1 LKQLLEDIAKLI
13 QNYILSKIKIAMK
26 IILTSIG
33 TQGDIEPFLAIGI
46 ILKEKGHH
54 VICAF
59 SEKFREQ
66 TESYDIEFA
75 SLGRKNDDVLGSDA
89 SKTII
94 GGSGIKK
101 FFAYIKLMKLAQ
113 KQKVPQEKEIK
124 LYELIKHVSPDRIV
138 YHSKIVHPVL
148 WEYENRGKTIF
159 VCPFAYFHY
168 IKGHSF
174 FSGINYGEFFN
185 KLTFKFYDFGVVT
198 ATLAAK
204 KWLQIKDKIS
214 RKQLKNVI
222 HNRKFIY
229 TISPSLFP
237 RPGYW
242 ESNVKVLGHQE
253 LKRKTDWKPEKKLIE
268 FIEKH
273 EKILFITFGSMPNPE
288 PKLKTKIIL
297 EILERN
303 KIPAIINTAS
313 GGLVKPDKFNSEL
326 IYFVSQISYDWIFP
340 KMYAVI
346 QHGGAGTTHLAIKY
360 ACATMII
367 PHFMDQFVWDKIIS
381 ELGVGPKG
389 IKVSKMTSKNLEPK
403 ILELLNNG
411 SFKEKSAKIANQM
424 KNEAFTD
431 ELYKTIIE

>member
-1 LKQLLEDIAKLI
+1 
-13 QNYILSKIKIAMK
+13 MK

-33 TQGDIEPFLAIGI
+33 TRGDIEPFLAIGKM
-46 ILKEKGHH
+46 LKEKGHQ

-59 SEKFREQ
+59 SEQFREL
-66 TESYDIEFA
+66 TESFDIEFA
-75 SLGRKNDDVLGSDA
+75 SLGRKNDDILESDA
-89 SKTII
+89 NRTVM

-101 FFAYIKLMKLAQ
+101 FFAYIKLMRLAQ
-113 KQKVPQEKEIK
+113 SQKVPQEKEFK
-124 LYELIKHVSPDRIV
+124 LYELVKQERPDRIV
-138 YHSKIVHPVL
+138 YHSKNVYPLL
-148 WEYENRGKTIF
+148 WEYENRGETIF
-159 VCPFAYFHY
+159 VSPFAYFHH

-174 FSGINYGEFFN
+174 FSGKNYGEYFN

-198 ATLAAK
+198 ATMAAK
-204 KWLQIKDKIS
+204 KWLQIRDKIT
-214 RKQLKNVI
+214 RRELKNII
-222 HNRKFIY
+222 HSRKFIY

-242 ESNVKVLGHQE
+242 ESNIKVLGHQE
-253 LKRKTDWKPEKKLIE
+253 LKRKIDWKPEEKLKE

-360 ACATMII
+360 GCAIMII

-381 ELGVGPKG
+381 DLGVGPKG
-389 IKVSKMTSKNLEPK
+389 VKISRITNENLEPK
-403 ILELLNNG
+403 VLELLNNK
-411 SFKEKSAKIANQM
+411 SFKEKSAKIGNQM
-424 KNEAFTD
+424 KKENFTD

>member
-1 LKQLLEDIAKLI
+1 
-13 QNYILSKIKIAMK
+13 MK

-33 TQGDIEPFLAIGI
+33 TRGDIEPFLAIGK
-46 ILKEKGHH
+46 ILKEKEHQ

-59 SEKFREQ
+59 SEQFREL
-66 TESYDIEFA
+66 TESCDIEFA
-75 SLGRKNDDVLGSDA
+75 SLGRKNDDVLESDA
-89 SKTII
+89 NRTVM

-113 KQKVPQEKEIK
+113 NKKVPQEKEFK
-124 LYELIKHVSPDRIV
+124 LYELVQQERPDRIV
-138 YHSKIVHPVL
+138 YHSKNVYPLL

-159 VCPFAYFHY
+159 VSPFAYFHY

-174 FSGINYGEFFN
+174 FVGKNYGEFFN
-185 KLTFKFYDFGVVT
+185 KLTFKFSNFGVVT
-198 ATLAAK
+198 ATMAAK
-204 KWLQIKDKIS
+204 KWLQIKDKIT
-214 RKQLKNVI
+214 RRELKNII
-222 HNRKFIY
+222 HSRKFIY

-242 ESNVKVLGHQE
+242 ESNIKVLGHQQ
-253 LKRKTDWKPEKKLIE
+253 LKRKTDWKPEKKLTE

-288 PKLKTKIIL
+288 PKQKTKIIL

-326 IYFVSQISYDWIFP
+326 IYFVSQISYYWIFP

-367 PHFMDQFVWDKIIS
+367 PHFMDQFVWDRITFD
-381 ELGVGPKG
+381 LGVGPKG
-389 IKVSKMTSKNLEPK
+389 VKISKITNKNLEPK
-403 ILELLNNG
+403 VLELLNNK

-424 KNEAFTD
+424 KKEDFKD
-431 ELYKTIIE
+431 EVYKTIIE

>member
-1 LKQLLEDIAKLI
+1 
-13 QNYILSKIKIAMK
+13 MK

-33 TQGDIEPFLAIGI
+33 TRGDIEPFLAIGKM
-46 ILKEKGHH
+46 LKEKGHQ

-59 SEKFREQ
+59 SEQFREL
-66 TESYDIEFA
+66 TESFDIEFA
-75 SLGRKNDDVLGSDA
+75 SLGRKNDDVLESDA
-89 SKTII
+89 NRSVM
-94 GGSGIKK
+94 GGAGIKK
-101 FFAYIKLMKLAQ
+101 FFAYIKLMRLAQ
-113 KQKVPQEKEIK
+113 SQKVPQEKEFK
-124 LYELIKHVSPDRIV
+124 LYELVKQERPDRIV
-138 YHSKIVHPVL
+138 YHSKNVYPLL
-148 WEYENRGKTIF
+148 WEYENRGETIF
-159 VCPFAYFHY
+159 VSPFAYFHH

-174 FSGINYGEFFN
+174 FSGKNYGEYFN

-198 ATLAAK
+198 ATMAAK
-204 KWLQIKDKIS
+204 KWLQIRDKIT
-214 RKQLKNVI
+214 RRELKNII
-222 HNRKFIY
+222 HSRKFIY

-242 ESNVKVLGHQE
+242 ESNIKVLGHQE
-253 LKRKTDWKPEKKLIE
+253 LKRKIDWKPEEKLKE

-360 ACATMII
+360 GCAIMII

-381 ELGVGPKG
+381 DLGVGPKG
-389 IKVSKMTSKNLEPK
+389 VKISRITNENLEPK
-403 ILELLNNG
+403 VLELLNNK
-411 SFKEKSAKIANQM
+411 SFKEKSAKIGNQM
-424 KNEAFTD
+424 KKENFTD

>member
-1 LKQLLEDIAKLI
+1 
-13 QNYILSKIKIAMK
+13 MK

-33 TQGDIEPFLAIGI
+33 TRGDIEPFLAIGK
-46 ILKEKGHH
+46 ILKEKEHQ

-59 SEKFREQ
+59 SEQFREL
-66 TESYDIEFA
+66 TESCDIEFA
-75 SLGRKNDDVLGSDA
+75 SLGRKNDDVLESDA
-89 SKTII
+89 NRTVM

-113 KQKVPQEKEIK
+113 NKKVPQEKEFK
-124 LYELIKHVSPDRIV
+124 LYELVQQERPDRIV
-138 YHSKIVHPVL
+138 YHSKNVYPLL

-159 VCPFAYFHY
+159 VSPFAYFHY

-174 FSGINYGEFFN
+174 FVGKNYGEFFN
-185 KLTFKFYDFGVVT
+185 KLTFKFSNFGVVT
-198 ATLAAK
+198 ATMAAK
-204 KWLQIKDKIS
+204 KWLQIKDKIT
-214 RKQLKNVI
+214 RRELKNII
-222 HNRKFIY
+222 HSRKFIY

-242 ESNVKVLGHQE
+242 ESNIKVLGHQQ
-253 LKRKTDWKPEKKLIE
+253 LKRKTDWKPEKKLTE
-268 FIEKH
+268 FIEKY

-288 PKLKTKIIL
+288 PKQKTKIIL

-326 IYFVSQISYDWIFP
+326 IYFVSQISYYWIFP

-367 PHFMDQFVWDKIIS
+367 PHFMDQFVWDKIS
-381 ELGVGPKG
+381 FDMGVGPKG
-389 IKVSKMTSKNLEPK
+389 IKISRITNKNLEPK
-403 ILELLNNG
+403 VLELLNNR
-411 SFKEKSAKIANQM
+411 SFKEKSEKLGNQM
-424 KNEAFTD
+424 KKENFKD
-431 ELYKTIIE
+431 ELYKTITNN

>member
-1 LKQLLEDIAKLI
+1 
-13 QNYILSKIKIAMK
+13 MK

-33 TQGDIEPFLAIGI
+33 TRGDIEPFLAIGK
-46 ILKEKGHH
+46 ILKEKEHQ

-59 SEKFREQ
+59 SEQFREL
-66 TESYDIEFA
+66 TESCDIEFA
-75 SLGRKNDDVLGSDA
+75 SLGRKNDDVLESDA
-89 SKTII
+89 NRTVM

-113 KQKVPQEKEIK
+113 NKKVPQEKEFK
-124 LYELIKHVSPDRIV
+124 LYELVQQERPDRIV
-138 YHSKIVHPVL
+138 YHSKNVYPLL

-159 VCPFAYFHY
+159 VSPFAYFHY

-174 FSGINYGEFFN
+174 FVGKNYGEFFN
-185 KLTFKFYDFGVVT
+185 KLTFKFSNFGVVT
-198 ATLAAK
+198 ATMAAK
-204 KWLQIKDKIS
+204 KWLQIKDKIT
-214 RKQLKNVI
+214 RRELKNII
-222 HNRKFIY
+222 HSRKFIY

-242 ESNVKVLGHQE
+242 ESNIKVLGHQE
-253 LKRKTDWKPEKKLIE
+253 LKRKTDWKPEKKLTE
-268 FIEKH
+268 FIEKY

-288 PKLKTKIIL
+288 PKQKTKIIL

-360 ACATMII
+360 GCATMII
-367 PHFMDQFVWDKIIS
+367 PHFMDQFVWDKIS
-381 ELGVGPKG
+381 FDMGVGPKG
-389 IKVSKMTSKNLEPK
+389 IKISRITNKNLEPK
-403 ILELLNNG
+403 VLELLNNR
-411 SFKEKSAKIANQM
+411 SFKEKSEKLGNQM
-424 KNEAFTD
+424 KKENFKD
-431 ELYKTIIE
+431 ELYKTITNN